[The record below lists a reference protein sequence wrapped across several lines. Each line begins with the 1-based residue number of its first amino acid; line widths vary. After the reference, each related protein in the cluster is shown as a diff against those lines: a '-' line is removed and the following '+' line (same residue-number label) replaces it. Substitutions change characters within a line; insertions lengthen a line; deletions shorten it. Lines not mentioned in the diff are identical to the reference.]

1 MVPVELKA
9 ANDSLLT
16 NIKEWNQQRAL
27 GSSNNRKT
35 VADVLVLL
43 IALLAQEHV
52 WQWLLDVL
60 EVEDDAIALQEHLV
74 NQVPFQTDLML
85 LKGLLKLA
93 FEFGIAWHLLIVE
106 FVIDVADVDLVQQL
120 ILLAYCQIWIIWKSD
135 CLQFIVV
142 NVWSLRLIGQLAYEY
157 SYFLAWIAS

>member
-1 MVPVELKA
+1 VVPVELKA

-52 WQWLLDVL
+52 
-60 EVEDDAIALQEHLV
+60 
-74 NQVPFQTDLML
+74 
-85 LKGLLKLA
+85 
-93 FEFGIAWHLLIVE
+93 
-106 FVIDVADVDLVQQL
+106 
-120 ILLAYCQIWIIWKSD
+120 
-135 CLQFIVV
+135 
-142 NVWSLRLIGQLAYEY
+142 
-157 SYFLAWIAS
+157 

>member
-1 MVPVELKA
+1 
-9 ANDSLLT
+9 
-16 NIKEWNQQRAL
+16 
-27 GSSNNRKT
+27 
-35 VADVLVLL
+35 
-43 IALLAQEHV
+43 
-52 WQWLLDVL
+52 LLDVL

-120 ILLAYCQIWIIWKSD
+120 ILLAYCQI
-135 CLQFIVV
+135 
-142 NVWSLRLIGQLAYEY
+142 
-157 SYFLAWIAS
+157 